1 MSGLEDRILKKNIPG
16 KYSWWDDY
24 KDDVD
29 ERECWKDLSNGHD
42 LQHRNEQNQVRESQ
56 VAATKA
62 GYKIDSMVGGPQN
75 FLSSDGSNSSLCAY
89 EESISLQGREQK
101 LWNEKIK
108 EDRCNDFLDD
118 NAFLALYREKR
129 LEELKRKQ
137 KNLPEDDS
145 RVQEVSPIEYSSAV
159 DEGGTIIVHLYEV
172 HIENCDK
179 IRELLEKLAES
190 QWMRNVRFLS
200 LQASKVSQKID
211 DIGLPSVLIHRSGKL
226 IGNLTPITN
235 DLPHSFTLCDLH
247 GLLETYIETPL
258 RGKTSENSVSE
269 NDSDQELDEFCRDFD
284 EKF

>member
-1 MSGLEDRILKKNIPG
+1 MSGLEERILKKNIPG

-42 LQHRNEQNQVRESQ
+42 LQHGNEQNQVRESQ

-62 GYKIDSMVGGPQN
+62 GCKIDSMVGRPQVL
-75 FLSSDGSNSSLCAY
+75 LSSDENSSNLCGY
-89 EESISLQGREQK
+89 KESISRQGRAQ
-101 LWNEKIK
+101 NEKITRK

-118 NAFLALYREKR
+118 NAFLTLYREKR
-129 LEELKRKQ
+129 LKELKRKQ
-137 KNLPEDDS
+137 ENLPEDDS
-145 RVQEVSPIEYSSAV
+145 RVQEVSPIEYSSLV
-159 DEGGTIIVHLYEV
+159 DEGGTVIVHLYEL

-190 QWMRNVRFLS
+190 RLMRNVRFLS
-200 LQASKVSQKID
+200 LQASKVSQRID

-235 DLPHSFTLCDLH
+235 DLPHSFTLGDVH

-258 RGKTSENSVSE
+258 RSKTSENSVSE
-269 NDSDQELDEFCRDFD
+269 NDSDLELDEFCRDF
-284 EKF
+284 EGKF